1 MLPFRQ
7 EEGSLGLIDVLRER
21 RLERELRRR
30 GDARWEAWKR
40 EMRRRDAERR
50 EERELRRPEAALR
63 EAAEQRREAA
73 LREAAAVSE
82 LGEAAERELRQREA
96 VIREAAA
103 ASEAPEPE
111 SVVAQHASE
120 TWVQRKC
127 RFCGRRF
134 HSYGQFLNHKC
145 FDELQ

>member
-1 MLPFRQ
+1 MLPLRQ

-21 RLERELRRR
+21 RLEREGRRR
-30 GDARWEAWKR
+30 ADARWEAWKR

-50 EERELRRPEAALR
+50 EERELRRR
-63 EAAEQRREAA
+63 DAERREP
-73 LREAAAVSE
+73 
-82 LGEAAERELRQREA
+82 AERELRRREA

-120 TWVQRKC
+120 TWVQREC
-127 RFCGRRF
+127 GSCGRRF

>member
-1 MLPFRQ
+1 M
-7 EEGSLGLIDVLRER
+7 GLIDVLGKR

-50 EERELRRPEAALR
+50 EPAERELQRPEATLR

-82 LGEAAERELRQREA
+82 LREAAGRELRRRDA

-111 SVVAQHASE
+111 SGVTQHASE
-120 TWVQRKC
+120 TRVQREC
-127 RFCGRRF
+127 GFCGCRF

-145 FDELQ
+145 FDELH

>member
-30 GDARWEAWKR
+30 GDARWEAFTR

-50 EERELRRPEAALR
+50 EERELRRREAALR

-73 LREAAAVSE
+73 LRDAAAVSE
-82 LGEAAERELRQREA
+82 LREAAERELRQREA

-111 SVVAQHASE
+111 VVQHASE
-120 TWVQRKC
+120 TWVQREC
-127 RFCGRRF
+127 GFCGRRF

>member
-63 EAAEQRREAA
+63 EAAE
-73 LREAAAVSE
+73 
-82 LGEAAERELRQREA
+82 RELRQREA

-111 SVVAQHASE
+111 SVGAQHASE
-120 TWVQRKC
+120 TRVQ
-127 RFCGRRF
+127 
-134 HSYGQFLNHKC
+134 
-145 FDELQ
+145 